1 MRASCTRE
9 VTPSFQ
15 KTWRRWKATV
25 CGLRNTRLATWR
37 LLSPSATRSA
47 MRRSVSVRL
56 SQPTAGRSACLQ
68 WQIRVPAARSRDRTL
83 AMPSSAPSRS

>member
-1 MRASCTRE
+1 
-9 VTPSFQ
+9 
-15 KTWRRWKATV
+15 
-25 CGLRNTRLATWR
+25 
-37 LLSPSATRSA
+37 

-68 WQIRVPAARSRDRTL
+68 WQSRVPAARSRDRTL